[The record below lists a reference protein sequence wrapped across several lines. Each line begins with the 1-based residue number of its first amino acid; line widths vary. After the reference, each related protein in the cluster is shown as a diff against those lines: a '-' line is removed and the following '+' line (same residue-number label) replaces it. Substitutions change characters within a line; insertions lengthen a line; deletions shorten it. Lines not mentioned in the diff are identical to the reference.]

1 MFWEN
6 LREEE
11 FADAVA
17 RSGKL
22 CVMSIG
28 CVEKH
33 GQHLPLGTDS
43 IGARGVCEI
52 AAGIEDVVLFPD
64 AVWLGDV
71 GGMHSYKTP
80 LETGFAGF
88 IALSPELLLKL
99 LEELCDEIARNGFT
113 KILIVNNHGGNTS
126 ILNTFLRA
134 QEHKG
139 KKYAT
144 MWTNVNDDTG
154 HKADLFYEH
163 MRNNRADYPMI
174 TDADLEV
181 LKGFAKREDGYGGG
195 HGDFTETARVMG
207 IRPKTVAVDRFDA
220 ESGVGTGKTRYLKN
234 EGIFA
239 VEAYATEY
247 PNCLKGHPYFG
258 CSESIGQAINLYA
271 ARRLARIF
279 KLLKNDST
287 RTSSSIS
294 SVYLLNNKN
303 NLLLISL

>member
-11 FADAVA
+11 FAKAIET
-17 RSGKL
+17 SGGL

-52 AAGIEDVVLFPD
+52 AAGIEDVVLFPN

-71 GGMHSYKTP
+71 SGMRACKTP
-80 LETGFAGF
+80 LETGFGGF
-88 IALSPELLLKL
+88 ISLSTRLLLDL
-99 LEELCDEIARNGFT
+99 LEELCDEMARNGFR

-126 ILNTFLRA
+126 ILNTFLNS
-134 QEHKG
+134 QENKG

-144 MWTNVNDDTG
+144 MWTDVNDDTG

-163 MRNNRADYPMI
+163 MRDNRADYPMI

-181 LKGFAKREDGYGGG
+181 LKGFAEREDGYGGG
-195 HGDFTETARVMG
+195 HGDFTETARIMG
-207 IRPKTVAVDRFDA
+207 LHPETVAVDKFDSV
-220 ESGVGTGKTRYLKN
+220 SGVGTGKTKYLKN
-234 EGIFA
+234 EGIYSIG
-239 VEAYATEY
+239 AYSAEY
-247 PNCLKGHPYFG
+247 PNCLKGHPSFG
-258 CSESIGQAINLYA
+258 CSETIGQAINLYA

-279 KLLKNDST
+279 KLLKNDEKCV
-287 RTSSSIS
+287 RMAQ
-294 SVYLLNNKN
+294 LLP
-303 NLLLISL
+303 ID